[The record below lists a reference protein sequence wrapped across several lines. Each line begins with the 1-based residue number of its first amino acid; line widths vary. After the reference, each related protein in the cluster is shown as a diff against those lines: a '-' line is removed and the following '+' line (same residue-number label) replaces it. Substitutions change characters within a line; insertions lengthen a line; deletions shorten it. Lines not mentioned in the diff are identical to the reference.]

1 MGESRPELLAW
12 LDELLQ
18 INYTKIELCRTGAVY
33 CQITTAAVP
42 ARPFA
47 RLRYVLLPCISCM
60 PAWHAHPHA
69 CSSAHLAR
77 PPGCPP
83 DIPVARLPAR
93 TCLTYP
99 STRLP
104 STSCVG
110 LASRPPC
117 TPAPC
122 MRHTCPH
129 ISPFDRTPASRGN
142 PPSAH
147 ALRVWA
153 LRSEDSARHPQI
165 PHVSMSRGGTVTRQL
180 VMPPFFFTRLCVHQR
195 DGDTSG
201 GQRVAPRHATGTR
214 AGSALCHDTRWRRLY

>member
-1 MGESRPELLAW
+1 MSSYLASVACQPGTPTHPPAHLPTWHGRPHVRLTCLW
-12 LDELLQ
+12 PGSL
-18 INYTKIELCRTGAVY
+18 
-33 CQITTAAVP
+33 P
-42 ARPFA
+42 ARPF
-47 RLRYVLLPCISCM
+47 
-60 PAWHAHPHA
+60 
-69 CSSAHLAR
+69 
-77 PPGCPP
+77 
-83 DIPVARLPAR
+83 DR

-117 TPAPC
+117 TPAPPAPC